1 MKKVLSILIVL
12 IMVSCSENKTTTI
25 TIVDS
30 ASVDSTK
37 VIVDTTIVD
46 SVVK

>member
-1 MKKVLSILIVL
+1 
-12 IMVSCSENKTTTI
+12 MVSCSENKTTTI

-30 ASVDSTK
+30 TSIDSTK

-46 SVVK
+46 SVAK